1 MMMRQAFLDAFYEVL
16 GPEPGIGV
24 IHSSIADL
32 APPAEFRKSD
42 VLDALDQLIADG
54 WTIALPAF
62 TLSFCQGRPFRA
74 SRSPSEVGQLA
85 DWLLVSRGDARRTP
99 HPMYS
104 FAVAG
109 PAAGRIAACR
119 STTTFGDDS
128 PFALFERENA
138 TLVMLGCGWKYCTQY
153 HRYEEEAKVPQRL
166 FKEFVGRADL
176 GDGLGEREVRATMFV
191 RDLELNPVNDFTRAE
206 ARLRDEGLIATRPL
220 LHAQI
225 EAIRLVD
232 FARVCRELL
241 NDDPLTFVHNRSEV
255 AAALAKRSRTGEP
268 PPSRIT
274 APEQSEVSPR
284 VSEVAT
290 VDGQS
295 PTASLVR
302 QLLKLPANADLSE
315 AALGVTPGWDSLKQ
329 IEILVSLES
338 EFDIRFL
345 SSEMESLHRFTDL
358 DSLCRT
364 KLAERASR

>member
-1 MMMRQAFLDAFYEVL
+1 MMRQVFLDVFSAVL
-16 GPEPGIGV
+16 GPEPGIAV
-24 IHSSIADL
+24 IHSSLADL

-42 VLDALDQLIADG
+42 ILDAMDRLIADG

-104 FAVAG
+104 FTVAG
-109 PAAGRIAACR
+109 PAADKIAACR

-128 PFALFERENA
+128 PFGLFERENA

-166 FKEFVGRADL
+166 FKEFAGRADL

-206 ARLRDEGLIATRPL
+206 ARLRDERLIATCPL

-225 EAIRLVD
+225 EAVRLVD

-241 NDDPLTFVHNRSEV
+241 NDDPLTFVENRTAI
-255 AAALAKRSRTGEP
+255 AAALAIRSPAAGQAPLKTMGP
-268 PPSRIT
+268 AKSGVPSLVSHVPT
-274 APEQSEVSPR
+274 SE
-284 VSEVAT
+284 
-290 VDGQS
+290 GHS

-302 QLLKLPANADLSE
+302 QLLKLPENVDLRE
-315 AALGVTPGWDSLKQ
+315 AALGITPGWDSLKQ

-358 DSLCRT
+358 DALCRT
-364 KLAERASR
+364 KLAERAGR